1 MHIFSYSDRGLDQRA
16 IAQTILADGR
26 TISRGRWQS
35 SDTDMVTH
43 ELDNVLVTIPVPA
56 LATQW
61 AATVYPGATAPG
73 MNANLDWAEA
83 HFQER
88 VSGQP
93 MNPAPSYV
101 DWPWH
106 STKFQEQFKAGNWQ
120 NRHDRLS
127 PFDHTYPERFW
138 PKEVYPREAIT
149 EPGPLVEVSEVRHGV
164 RFDYGDL
171 DDVVALLKN
180 DPWTR
185 QAFLPVWFPED
196 TGSTEGQRVPC
207 TIGYHF
213 IRNGAYLN
221 VKYLIR
227 SCDVTRH
234 FQNDA
239 YMAGRLLQWV
249 QSRVIDDGSLS
260 PWTGELT
267 MFISNLHLF
276 QNDVWRLE
284 Q

>member
-43 ELDNVLVTIPVPA
+43 ELDNVLVTIPVPG
-56 LATQW
+56 LATSW
-61 AATVYPGATAPG
+61 ACRVYGDQDRG
-73 MNANLDWAEA
+73 DNQRWAEA

-106 STKFQEQFKAGNWQ
+106 SAKFQEQFKAGNWK
-120 NRHDRLS
+120 NRHNRLS

-138 PKEVYPREAIT
+138 PKTAVPDNLDDMGLNTRM
-149 EPGPLVEVSEVRHGV
+149 GV

-171 DDVVALLKN
+171 GDVVELLKR

-196 TGSTEGQRVPC
+196 TGATEGQRVPC

-213 IRNGAYLN
+213 IRNGAHLD
-221 VKYLIR
+221 VKYMIR
-227 SCDVTRH
+227 SCDMTRH

-249 QSRVIDDGSLS
+249 QSKVIDSDTPSPYVGSL
-260 PWTGELT
+260 T
-267 MFISNLHLF
+267 MYISNLHLF
-276 QNDVWRLE
+276 QNDVWRYE
-284 Q
+284 S

>member
-1 MHIFSYSDRGLDQRA
+1 MRVFYVKSLADNNIPLA
-16 IAQTILADGR
+16 VLADGR
-26 TISRGRWQS
+26 TIARGRWQS
-35 SDTDMVTH
+35 TDTDLVTH
-43 ELDNVLVTIPVPA
+43 ELDNVLVMTSVPS
-56 LATQW
+56 LPSHW
-61 AATVYPGATAPG
+61 AHRVYGEDKTVQTEL
-73 MNANLDWAEA
+73 NRLWAES

-93 MNPAPSYV
+93 MNPAPSYL

-106 STKFQEQFKAGNWQ
+106 SDKFKEAHKAKWS
-120 NRHDRLS
+120 NRHDRLA

-138 PKEVYPREAIT
+138 PKEVKLDNLDDMGLSQRMGI
-149 EPGPLVEVSEVRHGV
+149 

-171 DDVVALLKN
+171 NDVVALLQK

-213 IRNGAYLN
+213 IRNGAHLD
-221 VKYLIR
+221 VKYIIR

-234 FQNDA
+234 FRNDA

-249 QSRVIDDGSLS
+249 QGKVIDPGTLS
-260 PWTGELT
+260 PYVGTLT

-276 QNDVWRLE
+276 KDDVWRIE

>member
-26 TISRGRWQS
+26 TIARGRWQS
-35 SDTDMVTH
+35 SDTDLVTH
-43 ELDNVLVTIPVPA
+43 ELDNVLVTIPVPS
-56 LATQW
+56 LATAW
-61 AATVYPGATAPG
+61 AGTVYPGAQGPG
-73 MNANLDWAEA
+73 MNPNLDWAEA

-106 STKFQEQFKAGNWQ
+106 SAKFQEQFKAGNWK

-138 PKEVYPREAIT
+138 PKTAVPDNLDDMGLDTRM
-149 EPGPLVEVSEVRHGV
+149 GV

-171 DDVVALLKN
+171 GDVVELLKR

-196 TGSTEGQRVPC
+196 TGATEGQRVPC

-213 IRNGAYLN
+213 IRNGAHLD
-221 VKYLIR
+221 VKYMIR
-227 SCDVTRH
+227 SCDMTRH

-249 QSRVIDDGSLS
+249 QSKVIDSDTLSPYVGSL
-260 PWTGELT
+260 T
-267 MFISNLHLF
+267 MYISNLHLF
-276 QNDVWRLE
+276 QNDVWRYE
-284 Q
+284 S

>member
-1 MHIFSYSDRGLDQRA
+1 MHVFDVKSLADNNIPLA
-16 IAQTILADGR
+16 VLADGR
-26 TISRGRWQS
+26 TIARGRWQS
-35 SDTDMVTH
+35 TDTDLVTH
-43 ELDNVLVTIPVPA
+43 ELDNVLVMTGVPS
-56 LATQW
+56 LPSHW
-61 AATVYPGATAPG
+61 AHRVYGDKTVQTEL
-73 MNANLDWAEA
+73 NHLWAEA

-93 MNPAPSYV
+93 LNPAPSYL

-106 STKFQEQFKAGNWQ
+106 SDKYKEAHKAKWS
-120 NRHDRLS
+120 NRHDRLA

-138 PKEVYPREAIT
+138 PKEAELDNLDDMGLSQRMGI
-149 EPGPLVEVSEVRHGV
+149 

-171 DDVVALLKN
+171 NDVVALLQK

-213 IRNGAYLN
+213 IRNGAHLD
-221 VKYLIR
+221 VKYVIR

-234 FQNDA
+234 FRNDA

-249 QSRVIDDGSLS
+249 QWKVLDPGTLS
-260 PWTGELT
+260 PYVGTLT

-276 QNDVWRLE
+276 KDDVWRIE